1 MLTMNVAQLLLLV
14 LQQVAAYTVSP
25 RLSAAASSPAAEAKA
40 SLIKSLLYN
49 KAMPENGQDLI
60 ATIEAAGG
68 NSLPDEWWNGCF
80 VLNSCREVAVAMRKR
95 GGPLLDGAPVTMT
108 VEEAGSKVTLE
119 TDMLVVGCATGVRIF
134 GAVVDK
140 SAGSSITIEA
150 TDCEFFEPSEEFGI
164 TKALNKCEAELRP
177 QLPSADAP
185 VRMSFVPRYCDDEI
199 LVVAANVGDGADP
212 LTLVLT
218 KDEAAV
224 EVAKRRRG

>member
-1 MLTMNVAQLLLLV
+1 MNVAQLLLLV

-119 TDMLVVGCATGVRIF
+119 TCWWSAAGVRIF
-134 GAVVDK
+134 GAVVD
-140 SAGSSITIEA
+140 SAGSSIPRG
-150 TDCEFFEPSEEFGI
+150 DR
-164 TKALNKCEAELRP
+164 LRVFRA
-177 QLPSADAP
+177 Q
-185 VRMSFVPRYCDDEI
+185 
-199 LVVAANVGDGADP
+199 
-212 LTLVLT
+212 
-218 KDEAAV
+218 
-224 EVAKRRRG
+224 